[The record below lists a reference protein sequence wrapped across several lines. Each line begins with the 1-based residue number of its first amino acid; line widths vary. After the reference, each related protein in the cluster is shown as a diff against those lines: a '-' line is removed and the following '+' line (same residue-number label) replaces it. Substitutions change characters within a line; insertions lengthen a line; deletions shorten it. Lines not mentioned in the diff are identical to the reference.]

1 MSRRYDMV
9 VLGGGSA
16 GLTAAIGAAGVGA
29 RVLLAERDRTGG
41 DCLWTGCVPSK
52 SLIAAADLAHRM
64 RTADGLGLGA
74 VEPDV
79 DLGTIMARVRAAQQR
94 IARHDSPE
102 RLAHHGVEFV
112 RGSARFVEPG
122 TVEVDGRRV
131 AYRTAVI
138 ATGSHPVL
146 PPVEG
151 LEEVGALTTETVWG
165 MEQLPGRMVVL
176 GGGPTGCEL
185 AQAYARL
192 GSDVTLVEMLPH
204 VLDREGQEARDL
216 VAAHLHADG
225 VDLRLSAR
233 PVRAE
238 REGTGGRLVVE
249 SGSGADTIGFDRILV
264 ATGRRASTASLD
276 LAKVGVELDPDG
288 NVVVDRLLRT
298 TGSKVFA
305 AGDVIGGPPFTHV
318 AAYEA
323 SLVVTNALFHLRRAV
338 SYDHVP
344 WVTFTDPEVA
354 RVGLTEGQARE
365 RFGADVTVARFD
377 YGAVDRA
384 ICVGRDYGFAELI
397 ADGRG
402 RLVGATVAA
411 PSGGEVVA
419 ELAAWMQKG
428 GTLTDISQTVH
439 AYPTFARGTKL
450 AADEHLR
457 GVWLS
462 DRVRRVTRPLLTL
475 LRWIERP
482 R

>member
-1 MSRRYDMV
+1 MTRRYDMV
-9 VLGGGSA
+9 VLGGGTA

-64 RTADGLGLGA
+64 RTADGLGLRS

-79 DLGTIMARVRAAQQR
+79 DLGAIMARVRSAQQR

-102 RLAHHGVEFV
+102 RLARHGVEFV

-122 TVEVDGRRV
+122 TVEVEGRRV

-138 ATGSHPVL
+138 ATGSRPVL
-146 PPVEG
+146 PPVDG
-151 LEEVGALTTETVWG
+151 LEDVGALTTETVWG
-165 MEQLPGRMVVL
+165 MEQLPERMVVL

-192 GSDVTLVEMLPH
+192 GSGVTLVEMLPH
-204 VLDREGQEARDL
+204 VLDREGPGAREL
-216 VAAHLHADG
+216 VAAHLRADG

-233 PVRAE
+233 AVRAE
-238 REGTGGRLVVE
+238 RDGTGGRLTVG
-249 SGSGADTIGFDRILV
+249 SGSGQDTIGFDRILV
-264 ATGRRASTASLD
+264 ATGRRASTASLG
-276 LAKVGVELDPDG
+276 LETVGVELDPDG
-288 NVVVDRLLRT
+288 NVVTDRFLRT

-305 AGDVIGGPPFTHV
+305 AGDVTGGPPFTHV
-318 AAYEA
+318 AAQEA
-323 SLVVTNALFHLRRAV
+323 GLVVTNALFHLRRAV

-344 WVTFTDPEVA
+344 WVTFTDPEVG
-354 RVGLTEGQARE
+354 RVGLTEEQARE
-365 RFGADVTVARFD
+365 RFGADTTVARFD
-377 YGAVDRA
+377 YGEVDRA
-384 ICVGRDYGFAELI
+384 ICVGRDYGFVELI

-419 ELAAWMQKG
+419 EIAAWMQNG
-428 GTLTDISQTVH
+428 GTLTDVSQTVH
-439 AYPTFARGTKL
+439 AYPTFARGTKR

>member
-1 MSRRYDMV
+1 MV
-9 VLGGGSA
+9 VLGGGTA

-64 RTADGLGLGA
+64 RTADALGVGA

-79 DLGTIMARVRAAQQR
+79 DLGAVMARVRQVQQR
-94 IARHDSPE
+94 IAEHDSPE
-102 RLAHHGVEFV
+102 RLVRHGVEYV
-112 RGSARFVEPG
+112 QGAARFVGPG
-122 TVEVDGRRV
+122 IVEVDGRRV

-138 ATGSHPVL
+138 ATGSQPVL
-146 PPVEG
+146 PPVDG
-151 LEEVGALTTETVWG
+151 LEDVGALTTETVWG

-204 VLDREGQEARDL
+204 VLDREEPEARDL
-216 VAAHLHADG
+216 AVSHLRADG
-225 VDLRLSAR
+225 VDVRLSAR
-233 PVRAE
+233 AVRAE
-238 REGTGGRLVVE
+238 RDGTGGRLVVE
-249 SGSGADTIGFDRILV
+249 SGSGRDAIGFDRILV

-276 LAKVGVELDPDG
+276 LETVGVELDADG
-288 NVVVDRLLRT
+288 SVATDRFLRT

-305 AGDVIGGPPFTHV
+305 AGDVTGGPPFTHV
-318 AAYEA
+318 AAQEA
-323 SLVVTNALFHLRRAV
+323 GLVVANALFHLRRAV

-344 WVTFTDPEVA
+344 WVTFTDPEIG
-354 RVGLTEGQARE
+354 RVGLTEDQARE
-365 RFGADVTVARFD
+365 RLGADVTVARFD
-377 YGAVDRA
+377 YSEADRA
-384 ICVGRDYGFAELI
+384 ICVGRGYGFVKLI

-439 AYPTFARGTKL
+439 AYPTFARGTKR

-457 GVWLS
+457 DVWLS
-462 DRVRRVTRPLLTL
+462 DRVRRLARPFLAL